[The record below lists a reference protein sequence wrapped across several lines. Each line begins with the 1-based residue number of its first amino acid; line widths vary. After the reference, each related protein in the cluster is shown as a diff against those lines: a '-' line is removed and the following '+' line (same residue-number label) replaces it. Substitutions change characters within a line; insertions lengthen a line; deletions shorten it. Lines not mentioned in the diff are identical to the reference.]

1 MDENK
6 ETVQPTVIL
15 PLDKYEKL
23 IRENERLIAVPGPLI
38 RAIRDSLYMTDGGMV
53 LINSSPIVEVFKAVR
68 PDYYDEWLE
77 EAERRRAKKAK
88 ELEEALNSLRGG
100 ENGGTD

>member
-38 RAIRDSLYMTDGGMV
+38 RAIRDSLYMTEGGIV
-53 LINSSPIVEVFKAVR
+53 LVNSSPIVEVFKAVR

-77 EAERRRAKKAK
+77 EAERKRAKKAK
-88 ELEEALNSLRGG
+88 ELEEALNALRGG
-100 ENGGTD
+100 EHGGTD

>member
-1 MDENK
+1 MNENEK
-6 ETVQPTVIL
+6 TVQPTVIL

-38 RAIRDSLYMTDGGMV
+38 RAIRDSLYMTDSGMV

-68 PDYYDEWLE
+68 PDYYDEWLA
-77 EAERRRAKKAK
+77 EAERQRAKKEE
-88 ELEEALNSLRGG
+88 ELHNAVCAMLEVNRV
-100 ENGGTD
+100 GTD